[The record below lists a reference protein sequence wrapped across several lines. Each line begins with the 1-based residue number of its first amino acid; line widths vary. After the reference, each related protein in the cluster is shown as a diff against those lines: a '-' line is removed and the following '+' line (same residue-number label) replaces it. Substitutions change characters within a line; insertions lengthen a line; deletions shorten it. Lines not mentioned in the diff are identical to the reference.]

1 MAIKTGVY
9 ICHCGENIARTVD
22 VEKLAEYIADLD
34 TVVVARH
41 YMYMCS
47 ELGQEL
53 IKKDIKE
60 LGLDR
65 VIVAS
70 CSPRMHESTFRNACF
85 EGGLNPYLYEHVNI
99 REHCSWVHQDRDKA
113 TEKAKDLVRA
123 GVKRVYYQEPLE
135 TKEAPVNPN
144 TLIVGGGIA
153 GISAALKIAQS
164 ENKVYLV
171 EKESSIGGHMSQ
183 LDVTFPTLDCSEC
196 IMTPKMTSVGASPYI
211 ELMAYSE
218 VKEVSGYIGNFKVKI
233 KKKARFVTDK
243 CTACGDC
250 IKDCPVEILNE
261 FDEGLS
267 KRKAI
272 YISSAQ
278 AIPNKYVIAKNETP
292 PCKLACPIHMDVQG
306 YLTLLSVGKLQ
317 EAYQLMRRTNPL
329 PAVCGRVCYHPCE
342 DVCKRDYVD
351 DPLAIASLKRFI
363 ADQVDVEEI
372 EVPQITSNDKSV
384 AIVGSGPAGLAAAHD
399 LALLGYKVTIFEALP
414 EPGGM
419 LWVGIPEYRL
429 PKDILEKDIKYI
441 QRLGVMIKTGTRVG
455 KQIALSE
462 LQRDYQAVFIAT
474 GAHQSLKPEIPGI
487 KTPGVIT
494 GVDLLRATNLGQ
506 KIEVGERVAVIG
518 GGNTAVDAARV
529 VRRLGGMVAIIYRRS
544 RDEMPANQAE
554 VEAAEEE
561 GIEVMFLAAPARILA
576 EDGKVSKI
584 ECLRMT
590 LGEPDASGRPR
601 PVPIKD
607 SEFSLDVDTVVLAL
621 GQVAKL
627 EFTKELDLGVSEDGN
642 LVVDESTLAT
652 NIEGIFAGGDVA
664 AGPATVIEAISAG
677 KKAAKS
683 IDGYLKG
690 EALNIEEERNSERLG
705 EEEIAE
711 LQKLYPVQKRVDMP
725 ELASAKRIKDFSE
738 VELGYTIEQAQ
749 EEAGRCLA
757 CGDCCD
763 CRECEKVCQPEAID
777 HSMEDEIVEV
787 EVGTIIV
794 ATGYDAFDPGVISQ
808 YGYGRYDNVLSALE
822 FERISCAGG
831 PTSGE
836 ILLKDGRKPESVAIV
851 HCVGSRDQNY
861 REYCSRVC
869 CMYALKDAYL
879 IRRKTGAQVYEMYI
893 DMRCFGEGYEEFYK
907 RLSEEGIHFIRG
919 KVAKVT
925 DQALSEEE
933 KGKLVVICEDTLLGS
948 MLRVPVDMVILCIA
962 IEPRS
967 NAEQV
972 ARLFNI
978 SRRPDGFFQERHLKL
993 DPVAT
998 PTGGVFIVGCC
1009 EGPKDI
1015 SDTVAQALAGAAE
1028 SLALTSRGRVTLEPV
1043 IATVDTTICLG
1054 CGRCGEVCEF
1064 HALEIME
1071 DERGMP
1077 RCQVNEVLCQGCGA
1091 CAAACPTGAMSIR
1104 HFTENQILSMVKAL
1118 VEHR

>member
-22 VEKLAEYIADLD
+22 VEKLAEYIAGLD

-70 CSPRMHESTFRNACF
+70 CSPRMHESTFRNACS

-113 TEKAKDLVRA
+113 TEKAEDLVRA
-123 GVKRVYYQEPLE
+123 GVRRVYHHEPLE
-135 TKEAPVNPN
+135 VKEAPVNPN

-171 EKESSIGGHMSQ
+171 EKEPSIGGHMSQ

-196 IMTPKMTSVGASPYI
+196 ILTPKMTDVGANPYI

-218 VKEVSGYIGNFKVKI
+218 VEEVSGYIGNFKVKI
-233 KKKARFVTDK
+233 RRKARFVTDK
-243 CTACGDC
+243 CTVCGDC
-250 IKDCPVEILNE
+250 IKGCPVDILSE
-261 FDEGLS
+261 FDQGLGR
-267 KRKAI
+267 RKAI
-272 YISSAQ
+272 YIPFAQ
-278 AIPNKYVIAKNETP
+278 AIPNKYVIVKNETP

-306 YLTLLSVGKLQ
+306 YLALLSVGKLQ

-342 DVCKRDYVD
+342 DVCKRSYVD
-351 DPLAIASLKRFI
+351 DPLAITSLKRFI
-363 ADQVDVEEI
+363 ADQVDVEGI
-372 EVPQITSNDKSV
+372 EVPQITPNGKSV

-399 LALLGYKVTIFEALP
+399 LALLGYKVMIFEALP

-419 LWVGIPEYRL
+419 LRVGIPDYRL

-441 QRLGVMIKTGTRVG
+441 QRLGVTIKTNARVG
-455 KQIALSE
+455 EQVALSD

-474 GAHQSLKPEIPGI
+474 GAHESLKLEIPGI
-487 KTPGVIT
+487 KTSGVIA
-494 GVDLLRATNLGQ
+494 GVDLLQARNLGQ

-518 GGNTAVDAARV
+518 GGNVAVDCARV
-529 VRRLGGMVAIIYRRS
+529 ARRLGAGEVHIACLES
-544 RDEMPANQAE
+544 RDDMPASSDEIEQAE
-554 VEAAEEE
+554 AEGIVIHPSQTVPRIVSDDGHIGGVECLDVRSFEFDEE
-561 GIEVMFLAAPARILA
+561 GMLNIDTVKGSEHIMPADTVILA
-576 EDGKVSKI
+576 IGQRPEVPSQFGLSIGRGDTIQV
-584 ECLRMT
+584 T
-590 LGEPDASGRPR
+590 PD
-601 PVPIKD
+601 
-607 SEFSLDVDTVVLAL
+607 
-621 GQVAKL
+621 
-627 EFTKELDLGVSEDGN
+627 
-642 LVVDESTLAT
+642 TLAT
-652 NIEGIFAGGDVA
+652 SMDGIFAGGDVA
-664 AGPATVIEAISAG
+664 TGPATVIDAISAG
-677 KKAAKS
+677 KKAARS

-690 EALNIEEERNSERLG
+690 EPLDIEEERTSEKLD

-711 LQKLYPVQKRVDMP
+711 LQKLFPVQRQAEMP
-725 ELASAKRIKDFSE
+725 ELTSDKRVKDFNE
-738 VELGYTIEQAQ
+738 VELGYSNEQAQ

-757 CGDCCD
+757 CGGCCD
-763 CRECEKVCQPEAID
+763 CRECEKVCKPEAID
-777 HSMEDEIVEV
+777 HSMKDEIVEV

-794 ATGYDAFDPGVISQ
+794 ATGYDVFDPGVISQ
-808 YGYGRYDNVLSALE
+808 YGYGRYDSVLTALE
-822 FERISCAGG
+822 FERLSCAAG
-831 PTSGE
+831 PTGGE

-861 REYCSRVC
+861 HEYCSRVC

-879 IRRKTGAQVYEMYI
+879 IRGKTGAKVYEMYI

-933 KGKLVVICEDTLLGS
+933 NGKLIVICEDTLLGN

-972 ARLFNI
+972 ARLFNV
-978 SRRPDGFFQERHLKL
+978 SRRLDGFFQERHLKL

-1028 SLALTSRGRVTLEPV
+1028 SLALTSRGRVTLEPA

-1064 HALEIME
+1064 HALEIVE

-1077 RCQVNEVLCQGCGA
+1077 RCQINEVLCQGCGA
-1091 CAAACPTGAMSIR
+1091 CAVACPTGAMSIR
-1104 HFTENQILSMVKAL
+1104 HFTEDQILSMVKAL

>member
-22 VEKLAEYIADLD
+22 VEKLAEYIAGLD

-70 CSPRMHESTFRNACF
+70 CSPRMHESTFRNACS

-113 TEKAKDLVRA
+113 TEKAEDLVRA
-123 GVKRVYYQEPLE
+123 GVRRVYHHEPLE
-135 TKEAPVNPN
+135 VKEAPVNPN

-171 EKESSIGGHMSQ
+171 EKEPSIGGHMSQ

-196 IMTPKMTSVGASPYI
+196 ILTPKMTDVGANPYI

-218 VKEVSGYIGNFKVKI
+218 VEEVSGYIGNFKVKI
-233 KKKARFVTDK
+233 RRKARFVTDK
-243 CTACGDC
+243 CTVCGDC
-250 IKDCPVEILNE
+250 IKGCPVDILSE
-261 FDEGLS
+261 FDQGLG

-272 YISSAQ
+272 YIPFAQ
-278 AIPNKYVIAKNETP
+278 AIPNKYVIVKNETP

-306 YLTLLSVGKLQ
+306 YLALLSVGKLQ
-317 EAYQLMRRTNPL
+317 EAYQLMR
-329 PAVCGRVCYHPCE
+329 
-342 DVCKRDYVD
+342 
-351 DPLAIASLKRFI
+351 AITSLKRFI
-363 ADQVDVEEI
+363 ADQVDVEGI
-372 EVPQITSNDKSV
+372 EVPQITPNGKSV

-399 LALLGYKVTIFEALP
+399 LALLGYKVMIFEALP

-419 LWVGIPEYRL
+419 LRVGIPDYRL

-441 QRLGVMIKTGTRVG
+441 QRLGVTIKTNARVG
-455 KQIALSE
+455 EQVALSD

-474 GAHQSLKPEIPGI
+474 GAHESLKLEIPGI
-487 KTPGVIT
+487 KTSGVIA
-494 GVDLLRATNLGQ
+494 GIDLLQARNLGQ

-518 GGNTAVDAARV
+518 GGNVAVDCARV
-529 VRRLGGMVAIIYRRS
+529 ARRLGAGEVHIACLES
-544 RDEMPANQAE
+544 RDDMPASSDEIEQAE
-554 VEAAEEE
+554 AEGIVIHPSQTVPRIVSDDGHIGGVECLDVRSFEFDEE
-561 GIEVMFLAAPARILA
+561 GMLNIDTVKGSEHIMPADTVILA
-576 EDGKVSKI
+576 IGQRPEVPSQFGLSIGRGDTIQV
-584 ECLRMT
+584 T
-590 LGEPDASGRPR
+590 PD
-601 PVPIKD
+601 
-607 SEFSLDVDTVVLAL
+607 
-621 GQVAKL
+621 
-627 EFTKELDLGVSEDGN
+627 
-642 LVVDESTLAT
+642 TLAT
-652 NIEGIFAGGDVA
+652 SMDGIFAGGDVA
-664 AGPATVIEAISAG
+664 TGPATVIDAISAG
-677 KKAAKS
+677 KKAARS

-690 EALNIEEERNSERLG
+690 EPLDIEEERTSEKLD

-711 LQKLYPVQKRVDMP
+711 LQKLFPVQRQAEMP
-725 ELASAKRIKDFSE
+725 ELTSDKRVKDFNE
-738 VELGYTIEQAQ
+738 VELGYSNEQAQ

-757 CGDCCD
+757 CGGCCD
-763 CRECEKVCQPEAID
+763 CRECEKVCKPEAID
-777 HSMEDEIVEV
+777 HSMKDEIVEV

-808 YGYGRYDNVLSALE
+808 YGYGRYDSVLTALE
-822 FERISCAGG
+822 FERLSCAAG
-831 PTSGE
+831 PTGGE

-861 REYCSRVC
+861 HEYCSRVC

-879 IRRKTGAQVYEMYI
+879 IRGKTGAKVYEMYI

-933 KGKLVVICEDTLLGS
+933 NGKLIVICEDTLLGN

-972 ARLFNI
+972 ARLFNV
-978 SRRPDGFFQERHLKL
+978 SRRLDGFFQERHLKL

-1028 SLALTSRGRVTLEPV
+1028 SLALTSRGRVTLEPA

-1064 HALEIME
+1064 HALEIVE

-1077 RCQVNEVLCQGCGA
+1077 RCQINEVLCQGCGA
-1091 CAAACPTGAMSIR
+1091 CAVACPTGAMSIR
-1104 HFTENQILSMVKAL
+1104 HFTEDQILSMVKAL